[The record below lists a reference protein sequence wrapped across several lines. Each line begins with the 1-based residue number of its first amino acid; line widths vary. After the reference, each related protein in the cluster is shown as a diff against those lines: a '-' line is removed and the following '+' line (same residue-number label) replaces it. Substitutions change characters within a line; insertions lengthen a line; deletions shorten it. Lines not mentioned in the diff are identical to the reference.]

1 LIQFAKKL
9 NEEGQR
15 HVREEL
21 TEDELTI
28 FDILTK
34 PRVDIS
40 AKEEKQVKKVAR
52 EMLETLKAKA
62 LVIDWRKR
70 QQTRAAV
77 RVCIEEWLD
86 RLPSAYTSE
95 LYQEKCESVYQH
107 IFDAYGGR

>member
-1 LIQFAKKL
+1 
-9 NEEGQR
+9 
-15 HVREEL
+15 L

-40 AKEEKQVKKVAR
+40 PKEEKQVKKVAR
-52 EMLETLKAKA
+52 EMLETLKGQA
-62 LVIDWRKR
+62 LVLDWRKR

-86 RLPSAYTSE
+86 KLPSAYSPE
-95 LYQEKCESVYQH
+95 VYQEKCEAVYQH
-107 IFDAYGGR
+107 VYDAYGGR